1 MNNVFKNRLMYIYN
15 IYICISQKD
24 KDSIYVWLN
33 NFVRFILLKSFGIK
47 VIDLDKK
54 NEKQDLINFIF

>member
-1 MNNVFKNRLMYIYN
+1 MYIYN

-54 NEKQDLINFIF
+54 IEKWDLINFIF